1 MVDQPEVL
9 LQRTLFCG
17 PHPRV
22 DRRMYVHAAE
32 VLAEVSRDSLR
43 LIRGGSASTNTYFG
57 RFAASFWQRYT
68 DLDSV
73 RIEFDYACS
82 DTARLRVRVLASD
95 ISGRERPL
103 DTLELSG
110 TGRAVIETPV
120 RRFID
125 GGAIWFDVDA
135 FDGDVTISDVQWL
148 GTPKPIRPSSVVIC
162 THNRPT
168 DCISTVLALAG
179 DPVAMTHID
188 AVYIVDQGTDRVDA
202 QDDFP
207 VLKEVL
213 GAKLNYLTQP
223 NLGGAG
229 GFNRGIFELTRSG
242 AAQTNIIVM
251 DDDILCEPESVLR
264 MSAFAN
270 RSVQPVLVGAQM
282 LLLSETS
289 RVLITAEWEALDQL
303 KAGRPTAYAKAGADM
318 IEVHQD
324 ARTDAGWNGWWSC
337 LLPAE
342 SIDAES
348 LSLPLFFQW
357 DDIEF
362 GIRARKRGFP
372 TVTLPNSGV
381 WHADFHLKDYDDWS
395 RYFSFRNALIVAAVH
410 TGFDGKHFANVVA
423 TEIGSHIVSMRY
435 GLAATFL
442 LAVRDFLDGPEILSD
457 GGRSKLAQLKELRD
471 RFPDTKIRPAAEVG
485 AESDPNTRISK
496 RGPSPKED
504 KTTQVLLKRAVKQY
518 LGRVSPAPVSMS
530 ADDARWWHASLFSH
544 VVVTDSSQTGVRIR
558 QRDKGVGAA
567 QARELMTLCRR
578 IRKHAPEV
586 SQAWI
591 DAMPEL
597 TSRRNWQ
604 RLFDGE

>member
-1 MVDQPEVL
+1 
-9 LQRTLFCG
+9 
-17 PHPRV
+17 
-22 DRRMYVHAAE
+22 MYVHAAE
-32 VLAEVSRDSLR
+32 VLVETGRESLR

-73 RIEFDYACS
+73 RIEFSYDCT
-82 DTARLRVRVLASD
+82 DTAQLRVRVRASD

-103 DTLELSG
+103 ETRTFTGS
-110 TGRAVIETPV
+110 GRASIDTPV

-135 FDGDVTISDVQWL
+135 YDGDVTISDVVWL

-168 DCISTVLALAG
+168 DCIATVLSLAG
-179 DPVAMTHID
+179 DATAMTHID
-188 AVYIVDQGTDRVDA
+188 AIYVVDQGTDRVDA
-202 QDDFP
+202 QQDFP
-207 VLKEVL
+207 ALKEAL
-213 GAKLNYLTQP
+213 GAKLHYLTQP

-242 AAQTNIIVM
+242 RAETNIIVM
-251 DDDILCEPESVLR
+251 DDDIMCEPESVLR
-264 MSAFAN
+264 MSALAN

-282 LLLSETS
+282 LLQSETS
-289 RVLITAEWEALDQL
+289 RVMITAEWEALDQL
-303 KAGRPTAYAKAGADM
+303 KAGRKSANAMIGADM
-318 IEVHQD
+318 LEVHQD
-324 ARTDAGWNGWWSC
+324 ARSDAGWSGWWSC

-342 SIDAES
+342 SIDPDS

-372 TVTLPNSGV
+372 TVTLPNAGV

-410 TGFDGKHFANVVA
+410 TPFDGKHYAGVVA

-435 GLAATFL
+435 GLSATFL
-442 LAVRDFLDGPEILSD
+442 LAVRDFLAGPDILAD
-457 GGRSKLAQLKELRD
+457 GGRSKLGDLRELREH
-471 RFPDTKIRPAAEVG
+471 FPDTMIHSAAHVG
-485 AESDPNTRISK
+485 AESDPNTRIST
-496 RGPSPKED
+496 RGPAPKED
-504 KTTQVLLKRAVKQY
+504 KTTRVLIKRAVKQY

-530 ADDARWWHASLFSH
+530 ADDAKWWHASLFSH

-558 QRDKGVGAA
+558 RRDKAVAVE
-567 QARELMTLCRR
+567 QARELAALCRQL
-578 IRKHAPEV
+578 RKDGPAVAARWTE
-586 SQAWI
+586 AL
-591 DAMPEL
+591 PEL
-597 TSRRNWQ
+597 TSRHNWQ
-604 RLFDGE
+604 RLFDGD